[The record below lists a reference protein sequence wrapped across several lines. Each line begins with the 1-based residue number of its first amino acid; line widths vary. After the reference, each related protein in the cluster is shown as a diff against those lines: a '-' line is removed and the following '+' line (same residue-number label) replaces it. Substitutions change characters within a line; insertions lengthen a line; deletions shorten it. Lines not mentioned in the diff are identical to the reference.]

1 MKNITY
7 KSIKE
12 KIINK
17 GKKKI
22 NKCLNG
28 ITRMTSKVR
37 SNKKIKK
44 LCLMGG
50 LIASLVGGA
59 NLVLTQ
65 QNSASVQSI
74 KIVNL
79 ENNHVDEKTDDL
91 QSIVIANVEMQESL
105 SNLDGPIKI
114 GDAIKLNSNATYYK
128 DATLTGEGVSVYNDY
143 VKEDDWN
150 QITAVALVDGDKN
163 ILSVSYEQGF
173 VISNMVQKAIELG
186 ITNFSIVYHLG
197 PIDGSV
203 MEGANEYRL
212 GWTSNLNMTDAT
224 SKIYTKKL

>member
-12 KIINK
+12 KIITK
-17 GKKKI
+17 GKNKI
-22 NKCLNG
+22 NKWLNG
-28 ITRMTSKVR
+28 INKMTSKVC
-37 SNKKIKK
+37 SNKKVKK

-50 LIASLVGGA
+50 LIASLVGGT
-59 NLVLTQ
+59 NFVLTQ
-65 QNSASVQSI
+65 QNSAVVPSI

-79 ENNHVDEKTDDL
+79 ENNHEDEKTDDL
-91 QSIVIANVEMQESL
+91 QSVGDENENTEELFSK
-105 SNLDGPIKI
+105 LDGPIKI

-173 VISNMVQKAIELG
+173 VISNMVQIAIELG